1 MKKLLAVLFLPAVL
15 ALLFGCG
22 AKDGLVSRVSEYKSA
37 VYTAEA
43 DGAALEASYSERE
56 YPYAMDGI
64 AADMSGIF
72 EVCAQLPDNTLTY
85 TISFEAGGKSYGGE
99 MNYDGVRRTFNYSEG
114 IPAPAEQTLTF
125 TVTAEGEGAPV
136 YTFTAQRASG
146 GMALADLLN
155 TVQGNQKQ
163 ALTDFSGD
171 HFDGEIYVR
180 LMLQGENRYYYVGF
194 IDRSGNCLAFLADAD
209 TGEVLATKRP

>member
-1 MKKLLAVLFLPAVL
+1 MKKLLAVLFLPAAL

-85 TISFEAGGKSYGGE
+85 SISFEAGGKSYGGE

-114 IPAPAEQTLTF
+114 IPAPAEQTYAQPAAYAAQDSVSEPTIDPF
-125 TVTAEGEGAPV
+125 AYQPANNDFAAPA
-136 YTFTAQRASG
+136 YAD
-146 GMALADLLN
+146 ALAGVPSPLDAPAP
-155 TVQGNQKQ
+155 QG
-163 ALTDFSGD
+163 D
-171 HFDGEIYVR
+171 
-180 LMLQGENRYYYVGF
+180 
-194 IDRSGNCLAFLADAD
+194 
-209 TGEVLATKRP
+209 